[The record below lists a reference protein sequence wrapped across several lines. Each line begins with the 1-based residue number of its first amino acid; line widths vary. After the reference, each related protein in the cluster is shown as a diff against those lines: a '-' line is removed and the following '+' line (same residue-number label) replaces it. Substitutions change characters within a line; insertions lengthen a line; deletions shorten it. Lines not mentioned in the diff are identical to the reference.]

1 MLKLVYIN
9 INVNINVS
17 GKKENI
23 NAYIG
28 DGK

>member
-1 MLKLVYIN
+1 LKPVYIN

-17 GKKENI
+17 GKNEDI